1 MKKLLRNLALG
12 TVLVASCATY
22 AAGQTTDRS
31 QFAYGLQQVAGVK
44 HNRYTVSFNA
54 SGDAKSAVLVL
65 TNTETNEVVNVT
77 LGEVK
82 KGLNT
87 FTLNLSETAQEH
99 TGTFT
104 WAIELHN
111 YEIPKDIVTST
122 TAVGGNRA
130 GVVCMV
136 DPALESF
143 GYTVIG
149 RTKNGG
155 FDIYD
160 PQGTKVKSA
169 IHKNNAAMG
178 GTAANASC
186 PMRAVQRGN
195 TAQFASWGDKACG
208 VVALD
213 LSDLNSIPAPYNVLL
228 GTNTGNGTMVYNG
241 VKTGSGTPCVAYAG
255 EGEGTILF
263 TFDEDIFKNNIAAN
277 PIGTAMT
284 TGKAAENWGYGG
296 KLANKNVGLLGTKN
310 GLFFSQTRENGM
322 ETGTPGLGY
331 IDIATKEIVWIAA
344 DEAETDPNF
353 LPSATGGIDINPAG
367 DLFAISTYTG
377 INVYHLSWDGNK
389 PVLTPYKSIKSHQ
402 AGIYTTVKFDA
413 GNNLHVINQTNGY
426 YQVILA
432 NEESIITT
440 PALAGSEIVLEE
452 PTADDFP
459 GHMYLV
465 GQVTGWDEPTEANAD
480 LYANYTLTETE
491 VDTKIYTGRFY
502 LPNNGANYFRFYA
515 ALGGWNST
523 SYGPAADNGNY
534 AIEMT
539 DGAYEGP
546 IYASQANFDVS
557 ALPVNGAGYYDFTVD
572 LNTNTV
578 KIDYEF
584 SYTPP
589 TFYLRGD
596 INSWGTS
603 LEMPVEG
610 PEVVDGQYVY
620 IYTASLENASGQF
633 MIATANYEIEFGS
646 QFPFENGVAADI
658 WNNNKS
664 NMTLPDGKYMTLRFV
679 YDPTSVAS
687 QLTIDWLDA
696 VELSRFAYDIKY
708 QTLYNDATGKHYG
721 LVTYKAS
728 GDGAHAYLIATPVD
742 APVTYA
748 LDDEAGS
755 NEIVVDMGEAQAGE
769 NTYELDLDQF
779 SYEHKYS
786 FAIQLENNHEGLGTP
801 KVFTLV
807 KHSGTWARGGVVA
820 MTDPDYPDTYGYV
833 LVATASGLGIDVY
846 DPAGNVSHYTNSA
859 FESSGSA
866 PLRGDQRLG
875 KAVFPSWADP
885 TSGLYEVDPLNP
897 ATPAVQLVEG
907 ERVLTNGT
915 LKGDWI
921 YNGVK
926 TVSSTPTVCYVGKGE
941 NTMMWTFDED
951 IYANTIVGYKIGNA
965 ETVTIPATIICNVA
979 NAGWNSTALMLNKNV
994 CFEPASN
1001 GFFSAQYR
1009 AKIMEA
1015 GVPAFV
1021 YVDNEG
1027 HLKAKSSDLFAAAG
1041 FSSTK
1046 GSNGAVALTSDE
1058 KILAVGTN
1066 DGVEFFEVEWNDN
1079 VPSLTH
1085 LWSVTLAG
1093 TNTTFSQAKF
1103 DAGNNLYIAGVNTNS
1118 YDNSG
1123 MFAIITLPRNIKNS
1137 TPAKAIEQN
1146 LIVSGVENV
1155 AADAEVEYEPVY
1167 YTLGGVQVAADQLTP
1182 GIYVKVVGPTATK
1195 VVVK

>member
-122 TAVGGNRA
+122 TAVGGGRA

-149 RTKNGG
+149 RTQNTG

-296 KLANKNVGLLGTKN
+296 KLANQNVGLLGTKN
-310 GLFFSQTRENGM
+310 GLFFSQTRANGM

-491 VDTKIYTGRFY
+491 VGTKIYTGKFY

-546 IYASQANFDVS
+546 LYASQANFDVS

-596 INSWGTS
+596 FNTWDTS

-610 PEVVDGQYVY
+610 PEVVDGKYMY

-633 MIATANYEIEFGS
+633 KIATANYEIEFGS

-664 NMTLPDGKYMTLRFV
+664 NMTLPDGKYMTLSFV
-679 YDPTSVAS
+679 YDPTSVTS
-687 QLTIDWLDA
+687 QLTIDWLETA
-696 VELSRFAYDIKY
+696 EPSRFAYDIKY

-728 GDGAHAYLIATPVD
+728 GAGAHAYLIATPVD

-748 LDDEAGS
+748 LDDEAES

-779 SYEHKYS
+779 SYEHKYN
-786 FAIQLENNHEGLGTP
+786 FAIQLENNHEALATP
-801 KVFTLV
+801 KLV
-807 KHSGTWARGGVVA
+807 WKEQDKPEFGGARGGVVA
-820 MTDPDYPDTYGYV
+820 ITDPEYDSYGYV
-833 LVATASGLGIDVY
+833 LMALARNQGVDIYNPDGTKLGTY
-846 DPAGNVSHYTNSA
+846 QYAA
-859 FESSGSA
+859 FNGGTEDNNI
-866 PLRGDQRLG
+866 PMRGDQRFG
-875 KAVFPSWADP
+875 NAVFVSCGNDN
-885 TSGLYEVDPLNP
+885 SGLYMIDPLNP
-897 ATPAVQLVEG
+897 TAEAVQLALG
-907 ERVLTNGT
+907 ERDQTNGVWT
-915 LKGDWI
+915 
-921 YNGVK
+921 YNGN
-926 TVSSTPTVCYVGKGE
+926 TTIGKSNSVAFTGNDE
-941 NTMMWTFDED
+941 NTMLWMFNMSAGNKIT
-951 IYANTIVGYKIGNA
+951 GYKIGDA
-965 ETVTIPATIICNVA
+965 EYITTPADEAIVVNGTKGTWNSSMVNNVGIEPATNGLFV
-979 NAGWNSTALMLNKNV
+979 GQHR
-994 CFEPASN
+994 ASGMDTFN
-1001 GFFSAQYR
+1001 Y
-1009 AKIMEA
+1009 
-1015 GVPAFV
+1015 AFV
-1021 YVDNEG
+1021 YLSFDGKLIANSYKLLTDCG
-1027 HLKAKSSDLFAAAG
+1027 YTLASSN
-1041 FSSTK
+1041 SII
-1046 GSNGAVALTSDE
+1046 ALSPDE
-1058 KILAVGTN
+1058 SILAVGTYTS
-1066 DGVEFFEVEWNDN
+1066 VEFFSVEWNDN
-1079 VPSLTH
+1079 VPALTH
-1085 LWSVTLAG
+1085 LYGVNMKYGVNMAFG
-1093 TNTTFSQAKF
+1093 QAKF
-1103 DAGNNLYIAGVNTNS
+1103 DPANNLYITGTTGDSTTATQ
-1118 YDNSG
+1118 
-1123 MFAIITLPRNIKNS
+1123 FRACITLPGTVKAATR
-1137 TPAKAIEQN
+1137 AKAIEQN

>member
-122 TAVGGNRA
+122 TAVGGGRA

-149 RTKNGG
+149 RTQNTG

-241 VKTGSGTPCVAYAG
+241 VNTGSGTPCVAYAG

-296 KLANKNVGLLGTKN
+296 KLANQNVGLLGTKN
-310 GLFFSQTRENGM
+310 GLFFSQTRANGM

-491 VDTKIYTGRFY
+491 VGTKIYTGKFY

-584 SYTPP
+584 NYTPP

-603 LEMPVEG
+603 LKMPVEG

-633 MIATANYEIEFGS
+633 KIATANYEIEFGS

-664 NMTLPDGKYMTLRFV
+664 NMTLPDAKYIEVKFV
-679 YDPTSVAS
+679 YNPASVTSH
-687 QLTIDWLDA
+687 LTLNWVKT

-786 FAIQLENNHEGLGTP
+786 FAIQLESDHSDYVKPRVVTFE
-801 KVFTLV
+801 
-807 KHSGTWARGGVVA
+807 KHSTWSRGGVVA
-820 MTDPDYPDTYGYV
+820 ITDPEYDTYGYV
-833 LVATASGLGIDVY
+833 VMATASNIGLTVY
-846 DPAGNVSHYTNSA
+846 DQTGTPSATIQNPAFASGNWSN
-859 FESSGSA
+859 
-866 PLRGDQRLG
+866 PMRGDQRFG
-875 KAVFPSWADP
+875 KAVFASWGDAN
-885 TSGLYEVDPLNP
+885 SGLYVVDPLNP
-897 ATPAVQLVEG
+897 SAEATQIVQ
-907 ERVLTNGT
+907 GT
-915 LKGDWI
+915 RNNSGIFTYDGTAI
-921 YNGVK
+921 F
-926 TVSSTPTVCYVGKGE
+926 SSTPTVCFVGKGE
-941 NTMMWTFDED
+941 DTKMWTFDED
-951 IYANTIVGYKIGNA
+951 IYDNTIVGYKIGNA

-979 NAGWNSTALMLNKNV
+979 NAGWNSKSVFASGTCGL
-994 CFEPASN
+994 EPASN
-1001 GFFSAQYR
+1001 GFFAAQNRANGMDASAY
-1009 AKIMEA
+1009 
-1015 GVPAFV
+1015 AFV
-1021 YVDNEG
+1021 YVNNEG
-1027 HLKAKSSDLFAAAG
+1027 ERLANSYKLFTDAG
-1041 FSSTK
+1041 FNQPSSNC
-1046 GSNGAVALTSDE
+1046 GIALSPDE
-1058 KILAVGTN
+1058 SILAVCSYT
-1066 DGVEFFEVEWNDN
+1066 GVEFYSVEWSDEG
-1079 VPSLTH
+1079 VPALQH
-1085 LWSVTLAG
+1085 LYTADLG
-1093 TNTTFSQAKF
+1093 TNANCAQAKF
-1103 DAGNNLYIAGVNTNS
+1103 DAANNLYVT
-1118 YDNSG
+1118 G
-1123 MFAIITLPRNIKNS
+1123 MYFTTSTKNNGFHAVISLPGTVKAATR
-1137 TPAKAIEQN
+1137 AKAIEQN